1 VAGILKALALGVL
14 AATVAA
20 CSASSPIP
28 SGAQQ
33 VHIVVTNEAIS
44 LEPATVRAG
53 DVYLVLDSPAEG
65 SIVFFQS
72 KASASATPGPLTDAE
87 LARIALGD
95 TQGTEMGGLD
105 AGGCDAGQN
114 AAGRGRSGPCGNAM
128 HVVLTPGKYAILGG
142 SPDAGDS
149 AAQPPM
155 AVLEVTA

>member
-1 VAGILKALALGVL
+1 MAGTLKALAIGVL
-14 AATVAA
+14 GAGVAA
-20 CSASSPIP
+20 GSASSPIP

-33 VHIVVTNEAIS
+33 VHIVVTDETIS
-44 LEPATVRAG
+44 LEPTTVRAG
-53 DVYLVLDSPAEG
+53 DVYLVLDSPADG

-95 TQGTEMGGLD
+95 TQRTEMGGLD

-114 AAGRGRSGPCGNAM
+114 AAGRGRTGPCGNAM
-128 HVVLTPGKYAILGG
+128 HVVLAAGKYAVLGE
-142 SPDAGDS
+142 SPEAGGS

-155 AVLEVTA
+155 AVLEVTP

>member
-1 VAGILKALALGVL
+1 M
-14 AATVAA
+14 
-20 CSASSPIP
+20 
-28 SGAQQ
+28 
-33 VHIVVTNEAIS
+33 VVTDEAIS
-44 LEPATVRAG
+44 LEPTTVRAG
-53 DVYLVLDSPAEG
+53 DVYLVLDSPADG

-114 AAGRGRSGPCGNAM
+114 AAGRGRTGPCGNAM
-128 HVVLTPGKYAILGG
+128 HVMLVPGKYAILADTPEAG
-142 SPDAGDS
+142 SS

-155 AVLEVTA
+155 AVLEVTP